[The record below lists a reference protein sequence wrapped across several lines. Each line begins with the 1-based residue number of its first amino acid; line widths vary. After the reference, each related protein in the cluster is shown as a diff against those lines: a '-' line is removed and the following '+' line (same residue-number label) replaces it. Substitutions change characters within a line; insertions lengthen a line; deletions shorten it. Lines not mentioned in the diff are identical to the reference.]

1 MNPNSSML
9 VGRRERVEWAVF
21 QDAGDPTRYLEEFL
35 VESWAE
41 HLRQH
46 ERFSVADR
54 ELEERVRSEHVGDT
68 PVHVSHHIYARRP
81 PKKGA

>member
-1 MNPNSSML
+1 ML
-9 VGRRERVEWAVF
+9 VGRRERGFEWAVF
-21 QDAGDPTRYLEEFL
+21 QDASDPTRYLEEFL

-46 ERFSVADR
+46 ERFSVTDR

-68 PVHVSHHIYARRP
+68 PVHASHHIYARRP